1 VKIKDLKSTIISI
14 PFAKSTFW
22 PYGRWDGMTVLVI
35 EIETDQ
41 GFIGLGESICIQNS
55 AEAIKLFIDNTK
67 PYLLEQ
73 DPFDTERIGKRIEGL
88 GGWTF
93 GRHFAGYALAGIDMA
108 LWDIIGKACNQP
120 VYKLLGG
127 KLRDKS
133 EGFKFLHHD
142 EPETMAVEAKEAVR
156 NGYNTIYCK
165 YTGIEHLREAIETI
179 RSEVG
184 DQPKLWVD
192 FNGTLS
198 PGFAVKFLKE
208 MERYRIDIAEQPVLP
223 SNLEGMAYVRNS
235 VSSQILAHESS
246 WTLYETLNVIKKEA
260 ADIISVEPRMTWGIM
275 ATKKAAAV
283 AEAAGMPVIMHS
295 FAELGVAQ
303 AACLHVIA
311 STPNFILANQCMYDW
326 YDDDYIK
333 GGKMPFEGAFLR
345 VPEGAGLG
353 VELDREK
360 MSKYHEMY
368 QELGM
373 FSVFGLNPEELR
385 TAPPP
390 LFPSY

>member
-1 VKIKDLKSTIISI
+1 MKIKNLKSTIVSI
-14 PFAKSTFW
+14 PFAKPTFW
-22 PYGRWDGMTVLVI
+22 PYGRWDGMTVVVI

-41 GFIGLGESICIQNS
+41 GIIGLGESICIQNA

-67 PYLLEQ
+67 PYLLDQ

-127 KLRDKS
+127 QIRDKS
-133 EGFKFLHHD
+133 EGFKFIHHD
-142 EPETMAVEAKEAVR
+142 EPEKMAFEAKEAVR
-156 NGYNTIYCK
+156 SGYNTIYCK
-165 YTGIEHLREAIETI
+165 YTGIEHLRAAIEAI
-179 RSEVG
+179 RGEVG

-208 MERYRIDIAEQPVLP
+208 MEHYRIDIAEQPVLP

-303 AACLHVIA
+303 AACLHIIA

-353 VELDREK
+353 VELDRQK
-360 MSKYHEMY
+360 MIHYHETYQKIGMY
-368 QELGM
+368 
-373 FSVFGLNPEELR
+373 SVFGLDPEGLR
-385 TAPPP
+385 SAPPP

>member
-1 VKIKDLKSTIISI
+1 M
-14 PFAKSTFW
+14 PFAKPTFW
-22 PYGRWDGMTVLVI
+22 PYGRWDGMTVVVI

-41 GFIGLGESICIQNS
+41 GIIGLGESICIQSS

-67 PYLLEQ
+67 PYLLDQ

-127 KLRDKS
+127 KIRDKS
-133 EGFKFLHHD
+133 EGFKFIHHD
-142 EPETMAVEAKEAVR
+142 APEKMAVEAKEAVK

-165 YTGIEHLREAIETI
+165 YTGIEHLRAAIETI
-179 RSEVG
+179 RSEIG

-198 PGFAVKFLKE
+198 PGFAVNFLKE

-223 SNLEGMAYVRNS
+223 LNLEGMAYVRNS
-235 VSSQILAHESS
+235 VSCQILAHESS
-246 WTLYETLNVIKKEA
+246 WTLYETLNVIKKAA

-303 AACLHVIA
+303 AAFLHVIA
-311 STPNFILANQCMYDW
+311 STPNFIMANQCMYDW
-326 YDDDYIK
+326 HADDYIK

-345 VPEGAGLG
+345 VPEGPGLG

-360 MSKYHEMY
+360 MAHYHERY
-368 QELGM
+368 QEAGM
-373 FSVFGLNPEELR
+373 FSVFGLDPEELR
-385 TAPPP
+385 SAPPP

>member
-1 VKIKDLKSTIISI
+1 VKIKDLKSTILSV
-14 PFAKSTFW
+14 PFAKPTFW
-22 PYGRWDGMTVLVI
+22 PYGRWDGMTVVVI
-35 EIETDQ
+35 EIETDE
-41 GFIGLGESICIQNS
+41 GIVGLGESICFQSS
-55 AEAIKLFIDNTK
+55 AEAIKIFVDKTK
-67 PYLLEQ
+67 PFLLGQ
-73 DPFDTERIGKRIEGL
+73 DAFDTERIGKRIEGL

-93 GRHFAGYALAGIDMA
+93 GRHFAGYALGGIDMA

-127 KLRDKS
+127 KIRDKS
-133 EGFKFLHHD
+133 ECFKYIHHD
-142 EPETMAVEAKEAVR
+142 EPEVMAAEAKEAVR
-156 NGYNTIYCK
+156 QGYNTIYCK
-165 YTGIEHLREAIETI
+165 YTGIEHLKEAVEAIRGEI
-179 RSEVG
+179 G

-223 SNLEGMAYVRNS
+223 SNLDGMAYVRNS

-246 WTLYETLNVIKKEA
+246 WTLYETLNVIKKGA
-260 ADIISVEPRMTWGIM
+260 ADIISVEPRMTWGMM

-283 AEAAGMPVIMHS
+283 AESAGMPVIMHS

-303 AACLHVIA
+303 AAFLHVIA

-333 GGKMPFEGAFLR
+333 GGKLPFEGPFLR
-345 VPEGAGLG
+345 VPEGPGLG

-360 MSKYHEMY
+360 MIQYNEKYKEV
-368 QELGM
+368 GM
-373 FSVFGLNPEELR
+373 FSVFGLDPEGLR

>member
-1 VKIKDLKSTIISI
+1 MKIKDLKSTIVSI
-14 PFAKSTFW
+14 PFAKPTFW
-22 PYGRWDGMTVLVI
+22 PYGRWDGMTVVVI
-35 EIETDQ
+35 EIETDL
-41 GFIGLGESICIQNS
+41 GIMGLGESICIQNS
-55 AEAIKLFIDNTK
+55 AEAIKLFIDHTK
-67 PYLLEQ
+67 PYLLDQ

-127 KLRDKS
+127 KIRDKS
-133 EGFKFLHHD
+133 EGFKFIHHD
-142 EPETMAVEAKEAVR
+142 EPEKMAVEAKEAVR

-165 YTGIEHLREAIETI
+165 YTGIEHLREAIEAI
-179 RSEVG
+179 RSEIG

-275 ATKKAAAV
+275 ATKKTAAV

-303 AACLHVIA
+303 AAFLHVIA

-345 VPEGAGLG
+345 VPEGSGLG
-353 VELDREK
+353 VELDRQK
-360 MSKYHEMY
+360 MTHYHETY
-368 QELGM
+368 QKIGM
-373 FSVFGLNPEELR
+373 FSVFGLDPEGLR
-385 TAPPP
+385 SAPPP

>member
-14 PFAKSTFW
+14 PFAKPTFW
-22 PYGRWDGMTVLVI
+22 PYGRWDGMTAVVI
-35 EIETDQ
+35 EIESDQ
-41 GFIGLGESICIQNS
+41 GMVGLGESICIQSS

-67 PYLLEQ
+67 PYLLDQ

-108 LWDIIGKACNQP
+108 LWDIIGKACSQP

-127 KLRDKS
+127 KIRDKS
-133 EGFKFLHHD
+133 EGFKFIHHD
-142 EPETMAVEAKEAVR
+142 EPEKMAVEAKEAV
-156 NGYNTIYCK
+156 
-165 YTGIEHLREAIETI
+165 
-179 RSEVG
+179 
-184 DQPKLWVD
+184 
-192 FNGTLS
+192 
-198 PGFAVKFLKE
+198 
-208 MERYRIDIAEQPVLP
+208 
-223 SNLEGMAYVRNS
+223 
-235 VSSQILAHESS
+235 
-246 WTLYETLNVIKKEA
+246 
-260 ADIISVEPRMTWGIM
+260 
-275 ATKKAAAV
+275 
-283 AEAAGMPVIMHS
+283 
-295 FAELGVAQ
+295 
-303 AACLHVIA
+303 
-311 STPNFILANQCMYDW
+311 
-326 YDDDYIK
+326 K

>member
-1 VKIKDLKSTIISI
+1 MKIKDLKSTIVSI
-14 PFAKSTFW
+14 PFAKPTFW
-22 PYGRWDGMTVLVI
+22 PYGRWDGMTVVVI
-35 EIETDQ
+35 EIETDL
-41 GFIGLGESICIQNS
+41 GIMGLGESICIQNS
-55 AEAIKLFIDNTK
+55 AEAIKLFIDHTK
-67 PYLLEQ
+67 PYLLDQ

-127 KLRDKS
+127 KIRDKS
-133 EGFKFLHHD
+133 EGFKFIHHD
-142 EPETMAVEAKEAVR
+142 EPEKMAVEAKEAVR

-165 YTGIEHLREAIETI
+165 YTGIEHLREAIEAI
-179 RSEVG
+179 RSEIG

-223 SNLEGMAYVRNS
+223 SNLESMAYVRNS

-303 AACLHVIA
+303 AAFLHVIA

-345 VPEGAGLG
+345 VPEGSGLG
-353 VELDREK
+353 VELDRQK
-360 MSKYHEMY
+360 MTHYHETY
-368 QELGM
+368 QKIGM
-373 FSVFGLNPEELR
+373 FSVFGLDPEGLR
-385 TAPPP
+385 SAPPP